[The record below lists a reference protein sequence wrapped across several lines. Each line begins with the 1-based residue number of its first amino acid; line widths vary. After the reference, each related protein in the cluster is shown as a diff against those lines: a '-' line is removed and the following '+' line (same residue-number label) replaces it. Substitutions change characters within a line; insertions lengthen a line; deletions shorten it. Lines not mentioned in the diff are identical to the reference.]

1 MFVVELIIVL
11 MAIWLGARLGGI
23 GIGFAGGMGV
33 LILTLG
39 SWWGSRAEC
48 QRCPSGDA
56 GK

>member
-1 MFVVELIIVL
+1 MFVVELLIVL

-39 SWWGSRAEC
+39 FWHGTRRYSV
-48 QRCPSGDA
+48 RCD
-56 GK
+56 